1 VSRHAILIVDDEA
14 DVRDSLGL
22 LLELEGFEVLAAGNG
37 AAALELLET
46 RTPHLIISDFMMPWM
61 NGREFVTRTKERD
74 STRDIPVILISGIEP
89 APPKP
94 WDEFL
99 RKPADIQVLVKLI
112 EQLLRQRELRS

>member
-1 VSRHAILIVDDEA
+1 MSRHAILIVDDEA